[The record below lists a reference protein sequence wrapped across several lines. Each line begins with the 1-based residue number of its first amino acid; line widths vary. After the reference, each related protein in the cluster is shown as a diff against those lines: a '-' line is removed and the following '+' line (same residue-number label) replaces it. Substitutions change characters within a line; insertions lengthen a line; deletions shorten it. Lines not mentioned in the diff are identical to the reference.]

1 MARTFEKKPVP
12 DGHNSNGYDL
22 WEVVQDGTMLGW
34 YFVPE
39 GVTGQQ
45 YEGALDSAMS
55 KLVAL
60 GLTQLEVQALL
71 GRQLF

>member
-1 MARTFEKKPVP
+1 MAKTFVQIPEPE
-12 DGHNSNGYDL
+12 DGNAHGYDL
-22 WEVVQDGTMLGW
+22 WEVTENGKMLGW

-39 GVTGQQ
+39 GVTGTQ
-45 YEGALDSAMS
+45 YNNALDSAMA

-60 GLTQLEVQALL
+60 GLTELEVQALL